1 MNEPRVAFLIDA
13 DNLSGDV
20 IEQAVEHLLERYG
33 AIHFRRAYS
42 SPQKVTEHMDLF
54 RRHSIRPM
62 VNVPTGKNSTDIAL
76 AVDAI
81 DLAICEKPDVV
92 VIGSSDSD
100 YAPLA
105 QRLREKGCRVI
116 GIGQAGKTGGEA
128 PLAYDEF
135 IDLAHR
141 RTRETSRAAPPS
153 RAPRAAAPAP
163 APARASTRSAPA
175 PAPAAPR
182 APAAPSSRDRPA
194 RRAAP
199 VRSGEPAEASA
210 RTAAAVPSEASLPP
224 DVLAV
229 LNAVP
234 ALRRGAAIQ
243 LGEVSEALRRQDI
256 LTSKRAS
263 ASGFLKR
270 HAEHFELV
278 PADRPRTVRYRLA
291 KTG

>member
-1 MNEPRVAFLIDA
+1 MNEPRVALLIDA

-42 SPQKVTEHMDLF
+42 SPQKVIEHMDLF
-54 RRHSIRPM
+54 KRHSIRPM

-81 DLAICEKPDVV
+81 DLAICESPNVV

-105 QRLREKGCRVI
+105 QRLREKGCRVL

-141 RTRETSRAAPPS
+141 RTREIQRAVPPPRPP
-153 RAPRAAAPAP
+153 RAQPVRRAAAPA
-163 APARASTRSAPA
+163 
-175 PAPAAPR
+175 R
-182 APAAPSSRDRPA
+182 APAVPP
-194 RRAAP
+194 AP
-199 VRSGEPAEASA
+199 VLPPEVASILD
-210 RTAAAVPSEASLPP
+210 AVPPLRAGT
-224 DVLAV
+224 AV
-229 LNAVP
+229 
-234 ALRRGAAIQ
+234 Q
-243 LGEVSEALRRQDI
+243 LGEVSEALRRQGI

-270 HAEHFELV
+270 YAAHFELV
-278 PADRPRTVRYRLA
+278 PADRPRTVRFRGV
-291 KTG
+291 KPG

>member
-1 MNEPRVAFLIDA
+1 MNETRVALLIDA

-20 IEQAVEHLLERYG
+20 IEQAIEHLLRVYG
-33 AIHFRRAYS
+33 AVHFRRAYS
-42 SPQKVTEHMDLF
+42 SPQKVIEHADLF

-81 DLAICEKPDVV
+81 DLAISESPDVV

-105 QRLREKGCRVI
+105 QRLREKGCRVL
-116 GIGQAGKTGGEA
+116 GIGQAGKTGSES

-141 RTRETSRAAPPS
+141 KSRGAAPVAAPADARPA
-153 RAPRAAAPAP
+153 RARPPAGRARAAASSPPPAPVPAP
-163 APARASTRSAPA
+163 APVTL
-175 PAPAAPR
+175 
-182 APAAPSSRDRPA
+182 
-194 RRAAP
+194 
-199 VRSGEPAEASA
+199 PAEVASI
-210 RTAAAVPSEASLPP
+210 LQ
-224 DVLAV
+224 
-229 LNAVP
+229 AVP
-234 ALRRGAAIQ
+234 ALRGGAALQ
-243 LGEVSEALRRQDI
+243 LGEVGEALRRHEV

-270 HAEHFELV
+270 HAAYFELL
-278 PADRPRTVRYRLA
+278 PSDRPRTVRFRGP
-291 KTG
+291 KPG